1 MGDTL
6 IITLDNIR
14 EAQSRL
20 RGVAVRTKLIPSH
33 IHKPDKNRQ
42 PPTLSQAGK
51 PAAHRIVQARGA
63 YNKVAALSEAER
75 SRGVITYSSGN
86 HAQGVAYAARAL
98 GVKSVI
104 VMPDNAPAVKREATI
119 ALGAEIILV
128 GPASSER
135 QAKAEELAA
144 QHGYVIVP
152 PYNDEMIIAGQGT
165 MGLEILEDLPEVETV
180 IAPVGGG
187 GMLSGIA
194 TAIKLSRPSVKM
206 IGAEPEL
213 AADAQASLRSG
224 KIVQATAEQ
233 TTRTLADGLRTQSI
247 GAINFEHIRRYVDD
261 IVTVS
266 EDEIRKAMRLLATDP
281 KTLAEP
287 SGAVAVAAFLFHR
300 DQLPRTNDKR
310 GGHQRRKRR
319 SRGARGTKQGG
330 SMTSPGSA
338 GTPPAVA
345 RASARLGERNA
356 RRTAVGTAALLSQ
369 GISGYWLPAR
379 SHFCHSCRCRHF
391 RARRRRAR
399 RPNLSLARYEFSET
413 RRNGSRARNHCA

>member
-1 MGDTL
+1 VPGVGVLRLRSCFAKRSSHTAQDDNGDSPIVTL
-6 IITLDNIR
+6 NDIR

-20 RGVAVRTKLIPSH
+20 RGVAVRTRLIPSR
-33 IHKPDKNRQ
+33 IHESDKKDNRQ
-42 PPTLSQAGK
+42 LYLK
-51 PAAHRIVQARGA
+51 PENLQPIGSFKLRGA

-75 SRGVITYSSGN
+75 RRGVITYSSGN

-98 GVKSVI
+98 GVKAVI
-104 VMPDNAPAVKREATI
+104 VMPQNAPAVKREATI

-152 PYNDEMIIAGQGT
+152 PYNDELIIAGQGT
-165 MGLEILEDLPEVETV
+165 MGLEILEDLPEVEAV

-194 TAIKLSRPSVKM
+194 TAIKLSKLSVKV

-224 KIVQATAEQ
+224 KIVQATAEE

-247 GAINFEHIRRYVDD
+247 GAINFEHIRNYVDD

-266 EDEIRKAMRLLATDP
+266 EDEIREAMTLLATDP

-287 SGAVAVAAFLFHR
+287 SGAVAVAAFLFHQ
-300 DQLPRTNDKR
+300 DQLP
-310 GGHQRRKRR
+310 
-319 SRGARGTKQGG
+319 GTKINV
-330 SMTSPGSA
+330 
-338 GTPPAVA
+338 AV
-345 RASARLGERNA
+345 
-356 RRTAVGTAALLSQ
+356 
-369 GISGYWLPAR
+369 ISGGNVEAEMLAEIR
-379 SHFCHSCRCRHF
+379 KE
-391 RARRRRAR
+391 RA
-399 RPNLSLARYEFSET
+399 
-413 RRNGSRARNHCA
+413 